1 VRIVSDPREDP
12 SLVTP
17 IRGVFALQI
26 VQRGDTLVGRI
37 VGHDDDDE
45 GKVPETHLPPLP
57 EVIEAPSPP
66 YRRLFTDAP
75 R

>member
-1 VRIVSDPREDP
+1 MSDPREDT

-26 VQRGDTLVGRI
+26 VQRGDALVGRI
-37 VGHDDDDE
+37 VGDDDDTE
-45 GKVPETHLPPLP
+45 EEVPETHLPPLP
-57 EVIEAPSPP
+57 EVVEAPSPP
-66 YRRLFTDAP
+66 YRRLLTDAP

>member
-1 VRIVSDPREDP
+1 VSDPREDT

-37 VGHDDDDE
+37 VGHDDDDVGE
-45 GKVPETHLPPLP
+45 VPETHVPPLP
-57 EVIEAPSPP
+57 AVTEAPSPP
-66 YRRLFTDAP
+66 YRRTLTDAA

>member
-1 VRIVSDPREDP
+1 VSDPAEET

-37 VGHDDDDE
+37 IGHDDDE
-45 GKVPETHLPPLP
+45 AHEVTETHLPPLP
-57 EVIEAPSPP
+57 EVTEAPSPP
-66 YRRLFTDAP
+66 YRRLLTDAS